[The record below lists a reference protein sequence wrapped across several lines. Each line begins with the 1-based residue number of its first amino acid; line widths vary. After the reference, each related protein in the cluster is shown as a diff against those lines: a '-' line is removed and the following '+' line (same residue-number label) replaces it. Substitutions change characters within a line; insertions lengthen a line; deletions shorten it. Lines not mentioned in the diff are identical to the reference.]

1 MIVISLRVSS
11 YDNKFSVVVV
21 TSAVSDE
28 RWLVVMRKV
37 TRLDE
42 S

>member
-1 MIVISLRVSS
+1 MISLRVSS
-11 YDNKFSVVVV
+11 YDNKFSVLVVV

>member
-28 RWLVVMRKV
+28 RWLVARIIYIGWQ
-37 TRLDE
+37 
-42 S
+42 